1 MKLYFKTDSQCL
13 KCKIQ
18 QPNLHNHQ
26 TRGSHMEISFPL
38 LDTLYIRPKVPEPP
52 KTTTRPRKHT
62 SKKFVN
68 VNRQALIRQNN
79 APAMQ

>member
-38 LDTLYIRPKVPEPP
+38 LVGHSLH
-52 KTTTRPRKHT
+52 KTQGARTTQDHHKT
-62 SKKFVN
+62 KKAHF
-68 VNRQALIRQNN
+68 
-79 APAMQ
+79 